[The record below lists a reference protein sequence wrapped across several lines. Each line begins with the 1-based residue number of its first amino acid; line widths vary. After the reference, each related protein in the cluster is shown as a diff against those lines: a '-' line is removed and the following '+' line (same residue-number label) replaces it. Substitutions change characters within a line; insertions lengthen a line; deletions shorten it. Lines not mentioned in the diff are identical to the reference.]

1 LIHWIEKNYKSLF
14 SIAFFLILLR
24 TLEDELVVISLPVFS
39 DPWPDTVLVIEM
51 GEMQK
56 APPKLTIPPDTVLMT
71 MLSLVIN
78 KISLFIHRF
87 LLFYEQIEQL
97 G

>member
-1 LIHWIEKNYKSLF
+1 MV
-14 SIAFFLILLR
+14 
-24 TLEDELVVISLPVFS
+24 TPLPVFS
-39 DPWPDTVLVIEM
+39 DPCPDTVLVIEM

-71 MLSLVIN
+71 MLSLLIN
-78 KISLFIHRF
+78 TISLFIHRF